1 MADVS
6 VRTATAADAHAIAQ
20 VQSAAWRQAYSKLLP
35 SDVLDRLDDP
45 ATAEEWRAAV
55 TDPPLPA
62 YRVLVA
68 TAGTDVVGFASFG
81 PAVDSDLDDGVDA
94 EITGLS
100 VLPDHRGGG
109 HGSRL
114 VAATVDHLRADG
126 FASASAW
133 LAEPG
138 GPDDDVHRFLGG
150 AGWAEDGG
158 CRELDLRGD
167 GTLVV
172 AQVRLRTSLG
182 STT

>member
-6 VRTATAADAHAIAQ
+6 VRAATAADAAAIAQ
-20 VQSAAWRQAYSKLLP
+20 VQSAAWRQAYAALLP

-45 ATAEEWRAAV
+45 GTAEEWREAV

-68 TAGTDVVGFASFG
+68 AAGPDVVGFASFG
-81 PAVDSDLDDGVDA
+81 PAVDGDLDDSVDA

-100 VLPDHRGGG
+100 VLPEHRGRG

-114 VAATVDHLRADG
+114 VAATVEHLRADG
-126 FASASAW
+126 FVSACAW

-138 GPDDDVHRFLGG
+138 GPDDDLHRFLGG

-158 CRELDLRGD
+158 RRELDLRGD

-172 AQVRLRTSLG
+172 TQGRERTWFD
-182 STT
+182 TTA